1 MIFVVYC
8 LLILLIF
15 INECKK
21 NVIVSQ
27 NRREIIYRRVIPVL
41 TYFLYILKIQGH
53 FWHKIH
59 FHQNSIWK
67 ILILR
72 KSTSPVSRK
81 NQ

>member
-53 FWHKIH
+53 F
-59 FHQNSIWK
+59 
-67 ILILR
+67 
-72 KSTSPVSRK
+72 
-81 NQ
+81 